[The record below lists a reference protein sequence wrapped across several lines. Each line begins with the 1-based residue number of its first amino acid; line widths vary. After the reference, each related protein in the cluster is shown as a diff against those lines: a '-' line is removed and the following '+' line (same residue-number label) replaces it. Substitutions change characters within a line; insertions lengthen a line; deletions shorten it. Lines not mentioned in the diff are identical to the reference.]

1 VIDLDAF
8 AAEVGTDDPVTIC
21 GAGTRG
27 GAVPGV
33 RTVTA
38 PAGIDW
44 LQADEMT
51 VCCGAGTPVE
61 VLDAA
66 LAEVGQRTV
75 LPRTGNTVGGTV
87 AGTVAG
93 TVGGALSVGL
103 SGVRRLGDGPV
114 RDALLQARYVSATGE
129 VVKAGGPTVKNVS
142 GFDLCRLLVG
152 SRGTLGFIG
161 EVIVR
166 TRPLPLHSQWFR
178 IDADDPTLLFTA
190 LYRPV
195 SMLWDGRQVWVL
207 LEGHPRDI
215 EHTAAQ
221 HRLEPCAAPAVPG
234 ARRAVVAPSEVYA
247 AVRSLPTGSVV
258 AEVGIGVVH
267 LAAEVATALAPAVVA
282 PEVLAV
288 QHRVKQQFDPA
299 GRLNPGVV
307 PGVVPGGAR

>member
-8 AAEVGTDDPVTIC
+8 AAEVGTDDPVTIY
-21 GAGTRG
+21 GTASRG

-75 LPRTGNTVGGTV
+75 LPSTGGTMV
-87 AGTVAG
+87 G

-152 SRGTLGFIG
+152 SRGTLGFLG

-178 IDADDPTLLFTA
+178 ADADDPTPLFTA

-195 SMLWDGRQVWVL
+195 SVLWDGRQVWVL

-215 EHTAAQ
+215 ELTATQ
-221 HRLEPCAAPAVPG
+221 HRLEPCTAPAAPE

-247 AVRSLPTGSVV
+247 AVRSLPAGSAV

-267 LAAEVATALAPAVVA
+267 LAAEAATALTPAVVA

-307 PGVVPGGAR
+307 PGGVPGVVPGGAR

>member
-1 VIDLDAF
+1 VIDLDDF
-8 AAEVGTDDPVTIC
+8 AAEVGADDPVTIC
-21 GAGTRG
+21 GTSSRG

-33 RTVTA
+33 RTVSA

-44 LQADEMT
+44 IQADEMT
-51 VCCGAGTPVE
+51 VCCGAGTPIE
-61 VLDAA
+61 ALAAA

-75 LPRTGNTVGGTV
+75 LPHTGNPASGNLASGNLGG
-87 AGTVAG
+87 G
-93 TVGGALSVGL
+93 TVGGALAVGL

-114 RDALLQARYVSATGE
+114 RDALLQARYVSAAGE

-152 SRGTLGFIG
+152 SRGTLGFLG

-178 IDADDPTLLFTA
+178 ADADDPTPLFMA
-190 LYRPV
+190 LYRPMSV
-195 SMLWDGRQVWVL
+195 LWDGRQVWVL

-215 EHTAAQ
+215 EHAAAQ
-221 HRLEPCAAPAVPG
+221 HRLEACDAPVVPT
-234 ARRAVVAPSEVYA
+234 ARRAVVAPSEVTA
-247 AVRSLPTGSVV
+247 TVRSLPSGAAL

-267 LAAEVATALAPAVVA
+267 LAAEVASALAPAAVA

-288 QHRVKQQFDPA
+288 QRRVKQQFDPV

-307 PGVVPGGAR
+307 PAGTR

>member
-1 VIDLDAF
+1 MIDLDAF
-8 AAEVGTDDPVTIC
+8 AAEVGTDDPVSIC
-21 GAGTRG
+21 GAGSRG

-38 PAGIDW
+38 PSGIDW

-61 VLDAA
+61 MLDAA
-66 LAEVGQRTV
+66 LAEVGQRSV
-75 LPRTGNTVGGTV
+75 LPRCGSTL

-152 SRGTLGFIG
+152 SRGTLGFLG

-195 SMLWDGRQVWVL
+195 SMLWDGLQVWVL

-221 HRLEPCAAPAVPG
+221 HRLEPCTAPAVPE
-234 ARRAVVAPSEVYA
+234 ARRAVVAPSRVYA
-247 AVRSLPTGSVV
+247 TVRSLPTGSVV

-267 LAAEVATALAPAVVA
+267 LGAEAAIALAPAVVA

-288 QHRVKQQFDPA
+288 ERRVKQQFDPA

-307 PGVVPGGAR
+307 PGGAR

>member
-1 VIDLDAF
+1 MIDLDAF

-21 GAGTRG
+21 GAGSRG

-38 PAGIDW
+38 PSGIDW

-66 LAEVGQRTV
+66 LAEVGQRSV
-75 LPRTGNTVGGTV
+75 LPRSG
-87 AGTVAG
+87 GTVAG

-152 SRGTLGFIG
+152 SRGTLGFLG

-195 SMLWDGRQVWVL
+195 SMLWDGLQVWVL

-221 HRLEPCAAPAVPG
+221 HRLEPCTAPAVPD
-234 ARRAVVAPSEVYA
+234 ARRAAVAPSKVYA
-247 AVRSLPTGSVV
+247 TVRSLPSGSVV

-267 LAAEVATALAPAVVA
+267 LGAEAATALAPAVVA

-288 QHRVKQQFDPA
+288 ERRVKQQFDPA

-307 PGVVPGGAR
+307 PGGAR

>member
-21 GAGTRG
+21 GAGSRG
-27 GAVPGV
+27 GAVPDV

-38 PAGIDW
+38 PSGIDW

-66 LAEVGQRTV
+66 LAEVGQRSV
-75 LPRTGNTVGGTV
+75 LPRSG
-87 AGTVAG
+87 GTVAG

-152 SRGTLGFIG
+152 SRGTLGFLG

-195 SMLWDGRQVWVL
+195 SMLWDGLQVWVL

-221 HRLEPCAAPAVPG
+221 HRLEPCTAPAVPD
-234 ARRAVVAPSEVYA
+234 ARRAVVAPNKVYA
-247 AVRSLPTGSVV
+247 TVRSLPSGSVV

-267 LAAEVATALAPAVVA
+267 LGAEAATALAPAVVA

-288 QHRVKQQFDPA
+288 ERRVKQQFDPA

-307 PGVVPGGAR
+307 PGGAR

>member
-21 GAGTRG
+21 GAGSRG

-38 PAGIDW
+38 PSGIDW

-66 LAEVGQRTV
+66 LAEVGQRSV
-75 LPRTGNTVGGTV
+75 LPRSG
-87 AGTVAG
+87 GTVAG

-152 SRGTLGFIG
+152 SRGTLGFLG

-178 IDADDPTLLFTA
+178 IDADDPTLLFTV

-221 HRLEPCAAPAVPG
+221 HRLEPCTAPAVPD
-234 ARRAVVAPSEVYA
+234 ARRAVVAPSKVYA
-247 AVRSLPTGSVV
+247 TVRSLPSGSVV

-267 LAAEVATALAPAVVA
+267 LGAEAATALAPAVVA

-288 QHRVKQQFDPA
+288 ERRVKQQFDPA

-307 PGVVPGGAR
+307 PGGAR

>member
-1 VIDLDAF
+1 
-8 AAEVGTDDPVTIC
+8 
-21 GAGTRG
+21 
-27 GAVPGV
+27 
-33 RTVTA
+33 
-38 PAGIDW
+38 
-44 LQADEMT
+44 
-51 VCCGAGTPVE
+51 VE

-152 SRGTLGFIG
+152 SRGTLGFLG

>member
-21 GAGTRG
+21 GAGSRG

-38 PAGIDW
+38 PSGIDW

-66 LAEVGQRTV
+66 LAEVGQRSV
-75 LPRTGNTVGGTV
+75 LPRSG
-87 AGTVAG
+87 GTVAG

-152 SRGTLGFIG
+152 SRGTLGFLG

-195 SMLWDGRQVWVL
+195 SMLWDGLQVWVL

-221 HRLEPCAAPAVPG
+221 HRLEPCTAPAVPD
-234 ARRAVVAPSEVYA
+234 ARRAAVAPSKVYA
-247 AVRSLPTGSVV
+247 TVRSLPSGSVV

-267 LAAEVATALAPAVVA
+267 LGAEAATALAPAVVA

-288 QHRVKQQFDPA
+288 ERRVKQQFDPA

-307 PGVVPGGAR
+307 PGGAR